1 MTTQIVIH
9 LLPHEIDW
17 FEWQSKQFKLGSYYI
32 SDTVIIDVTL
42 NLNLTDWSKSQ
53 LPKQFFLDKFNQ
65 IEKLWDWCET
75 QFIIDEKNK
84 CLGCDD
90 KRREAIR
97 STVADNILYLDSDLL
112 FKSELLSYIIEA
124 AKTINHEYYIISPQ
138 TVRMWDTSW
147 DIITNKHFLTTPAC
161 METYYANDPYSIIY
175 DNYGEI
181 NLTPINQFK
190 FGGGWFNLLSTKL
203 LKLTDI
209 PDSFGPYGIDD
220 LYVMLCCD
228 LMKQKKYN
236 IQQYVLENMVVIENF
251 KYRWNPYQNY
261 LYSINKQNE
270 FRKQAENNLNKEI
283 ENFINKI

>member
-1 MTTQIVIH
+1 
-9 LLPHEIDW
+9 
-17 FEWQSKQFKLGSYYI
+17 
-32 SDTVIIDVTL
+32 
-42 NLNLTDWSKSQ
+42 
-53 LPKQFFLDKFNQ
+53 
-65 IEKLWDWCET
+65 
-75 QFIIDEKNK
+75 
-84 CLGCDD
+84 
-90 KRREAIR
+90 
-97 STVADNILYLDSDLL
+97 
-112 FKSELLSYIIEA
+112 
-124 AKTINHEYYIISPQ
+124 
-138 TVRMWDTSW
+138 
-147 DIITNKHFLTTPAC
+147 